1 MTLPDFA
8 CSGTFPAYAPVKTKQ
23 DQVESSHT
31 YSKINFKPDSILVVF
46 QTKTKLK
53 KLEKNTDKCEFFCE
67 EGQNHCC
74 FTEMR
79 DFLVDLVG
87 KFGVSLVFL
96 PVSSEASAV
105 QKVFSNCCG
114 EHPWSC

>member
-46 QTKTKLK
+46 QTTTVKKT
-53 KLEKNTDKCEFFCE
+53 
-67 EGQNHCC
+67 
-74 FTEMR
+74 
-79 DFLVDLVG
+79 
-87 KFGVSLVFL
+87 
-96 PVSSEASAV
+96 
-105 QKVFSNCCG
+105 
-114 EHPWSC
+114 